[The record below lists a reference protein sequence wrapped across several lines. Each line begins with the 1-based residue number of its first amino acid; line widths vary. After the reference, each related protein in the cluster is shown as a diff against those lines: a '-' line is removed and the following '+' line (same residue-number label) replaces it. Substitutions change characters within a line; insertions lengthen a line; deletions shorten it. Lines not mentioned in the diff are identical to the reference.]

1 MRQLI
6 MPLNSRLHGFTLVEL
21 SIVLLIISLLASGL
35 MMTVSAQ
42 MEQRYRSETQ
52 QSLAEAREA
61 LLGFAA
67 THSATNTGKP
77 YLPCPNSDGTG
88 TEGPRGASGQCTQ
101 AEGMLPWSD
110 LGVAR
115 QDSWNNRLRYRVAQS
130 YTDRN
135 NGFNF
140 TPSAPTD
147 GVLRIC
153 EQATCSSTLATNIPA
168 LILSHGPN
176 GLGATN
182 LANLANPSPASADE
196 KENTDG
202 DTDFVWHTP
211 TPAGPDEFDDVVIW
225 LSPNTLYNRLIAAG
239 RLP

>member
-1 MRQLI
+1 
-6 MPLNSRLHGFTLVEL
+6 MPLKRHSRGFTLIEL
-21 SIVLLIISLLASGL
+21 SIVLLIVSLLAGGL
-35 MMTVSAQ
+35 MLTVSTQ

-77 YLPCPNSDGTG
+77 YLPCPNTDGTG
-88 TEGPRGASGQCTQ
+88 TEGPRDATGQCTQ

-115 QDSWNNRLRYRVAQS
+115 QDAWNNRLRYRVAPS
-130 YTDRN
+130 YTNRD

-140 TPSAPTD
+140 TPSAPT
-147 GVLRIC
+147 GGLLRIC
-153 EQATCSSTLATNIPA
+153 EQAACSSTLATNIPA

-176 GLGATN
+176 GLGASN
-182 LANLANPSPASADE
+182 LANSANPAPASVDE
-196 KENTDG
+196 QENADG

-211 TPAGPDEFDDVVIW
+211 VPAGPSEFDDIVIW
-225 LSPNTLYNRLIAAG
+225 LSPNILYNRLIAAG